1 MTAEIGKEA
10 PDFELRATTGDTV
23 KLSQYRGEKSVALVF
38 VPFAFTGVCTG
49 EFCALR
55 DDISAFEAEGVQ
67 VLGISCD
74 PAPSQKKWAEEEG
87 YNFPVLSDFYP
98 HGEVAKAYGVF
109 NDALGCANRGTFV
122 IDKNGTIVDA
132 FFTENL
138 GTARE
143 KSRYQEA
150 LTKL

>member
-10 PDFELRATTGDTV
+10 PDFELRATTGESI

-49 EFCALR
+49 EFCALQE
-55 DDISAFEAEGVQ
+55 DLSAFEAEGVQ

-74 PAPSQKKWAEEEG
+74 PAPSQKKWAEQDG
-87 YNFPVLSDFYP
+87 YSFPLLSDFWP
-98 HGEVAKAYGVF
+98 HGAVAQAYGVF
-109 NDALGCANRGTFV
+109 NDTLGCANRGTFV
-122 IDKNGTIVDA
+122 INKEGVIVDA
-132 FFTENL
+132 FFTDSL

-143 KSRYQEA
+143 KSSYEAA